1 MGRKKGA
8 LLWDHRQPVVH
19 IIVYTLFTVYTLS
32 QFIHMNIH
40 NYLYIYIHINI
51 YIIYIY
57 IYIYIYI
64 HIYIYIYTH
73 MYIIYIYL
81 HTIDCDASI
90 YKLKYL
96 INDRY
101 SLYDIFKI

>member
-1 MGRKKGA
+1 M
-8 LLWDHRQPVVH
+8 
-19 IIVYTLFTVYTLS
+19 Y
-32 QFIHMNIH
+32 
-40 NYLYIYIHINI
+40 NI
-51 YIIYIY
+51 Y
-57 IYIYIYI
+57 
-64 HIYIYIYTH
+64 
-73 MYIIYIYL
+73 IYIYL